1 MWYPPNLRSVPTAP
15 DVRASAQTSETRSG
29 LASIRSIAQSVKK
42 LKEKHMQR
50 KDSKAIRADKA
61 MAIRAKAATAA
72 EALRE
77 LPPDTWSATMPA
89 YCYTMLCPDP
99 ELRQP
104 LKGVG

>member
-1 MWYPPNLRSVPTAP
+1 MR
-15 DVRASAQTSETRSG
+15 RRE
-29 LASIRSIAQSVKK
+29 
-42 LKEKHMQR
+42 
-50 KDSKAIRADKA
+50 SKVIRADKA
-61 MAIRAKAATAA
+61 MALRAKAATAA